1 MVSRWLMGTEFD
13 EFESFQAVASQGFRL
28 LSLFGCNKQSQR
40 ISSDLEG
47 KGILHSY
54 HWVGS
59 WQHHGK
65 CPVSISRAFYGRFES
80 FYAIL
85 PFRRKFS

>member
-1 MVSRWLMGTEFD
+1 MGTEFD

-47 KGILHSY
+47 KGILLTTGLVH
-54 HWVGS
+54 GS
-59 WQHHGK
+59 TMENA
-65 CPVSISRAFYGRFES
+65 P
-80 FYAIL
+80 
-85 PFRRKFS
+85 